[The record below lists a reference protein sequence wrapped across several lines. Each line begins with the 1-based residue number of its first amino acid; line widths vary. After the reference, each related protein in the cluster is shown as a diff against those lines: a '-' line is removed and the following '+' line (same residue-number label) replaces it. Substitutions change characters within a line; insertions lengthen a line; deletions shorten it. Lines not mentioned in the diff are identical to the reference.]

1 MATIKDVAKLAGV
14 SISTVSR
21 ALSGNIP
28 VNDETRKKVIEAV
41 QVLNYQPNVLAK
53 GLKQGKTN
61 TIGLIIPNIRNP
73 IFPAVARGVEDF
85 ARESGYTVI
94 LCNTDENIKLEEEYV
109 QTLRKRWVDGLIF
122 ATAGMESKHIL
133 ELKKDGFP
141 VVLAVR
147 DMEDFLIDTVKI
159 DNFKAAYEAINYLIG
174 KGYKRIAIVNGKLE
188 LSVYNQRFEAYKKAL
203 MDANLPII
211 EDLIVGDTYKG
222 IGDKASENGY
232 AALTNLLKAGKKFDA
247 VFAANDLRAIGAIRA
262 IKDHGLRVPKDIA
275 VMGFDDLEFSSLLD
289 PPLTTV
295 SQPLYQIG
303 VRAVKRL
310 LKIIDK
316 KGNYKPH
323 IEILETHL
331 EIREST

>member
-28 VNDETRKKVIEAV
+28 VSDETRKKVMEAV
-41 QVLNYQPNVLAK
+41 KELNYQPNVLAK

-61 TIGLIIPNIRNP
+61 TIGLLIPNIRNP

-85 ARESGYTVI
+85 ARKNGYTVI
-94 LCNTDENIKLEEEYV
+94 LCNTDENIQLEQEYV

-122 ATAGMESKHIL
+122 ATAGMESEHIL

-147 DMEDFLIDTVKI
+147 DMEDLVDTVKI
-159 DNFKAAYEAINYLIG
+159 DNFKAAYEAMNYLIG
-174 KGYKRIAIVNGKLE
+174 KGYKRIAIINGKLE

-203 MDANLPII
+203 RDANLPII

-232 AALTNLLKAGKKFDA
+232 AALKKLLKAGNKFDA
-247 VFAANDLRAIGAIRA
+247 VFATNDLRAIGAIRA
-262 IKDHGLRVPKDIA
+262 IKDHGLKVPKDIA

-303 VRAVKRL
+303 IRAVKRL
-310 LKIIDK
+310 LTVIEN
-316 KGNYKPH
+316 KGNHKPH
-323 IEILETHL
+323 IEILDTHL